1 MVNNVYDLVTRTM
14 EQEFPG
20 RVAFRWVEDATGTV
34 KEKTYAE
41 YAQDIRRAAAWF
53 ARNIPEVEGKRVVLL
68 SRNCYEYGVNT
79 FGAVLAGAV
88 LVTMNQKK
96 TWDELSW
103 ELELAEPALILND
116 GVDYGCRD
124 QLEAAYG
131 ERLRPMDVWKD
142 TAPGGLE
149 KKIDPNALMV
159 MLFTSGT
166 TGRSKGV
173 MLSQKN
179 LFSAMPA
186 FLDPFDDVKKYTG
199 WNTDEFSSLS
209 ALPMFHISAMTS
221 LVSWS
226 ITGHSI
232 NLCNN
237 LKYFYRDLGAM
248 HSEVMAVVPVLLKS
262 IYSDVMKGRRDR
274 LNGLCVLTCG
284 AAMFDPKILSD
295 MMEKGFF
302 VAQMYGLTETCGDG
316 AWNSSQEAK
325 YLTSVGHVD
334 LSCEYKL
341 DDGELCMRGDPIMLG
356 YYKDPEGTAEVIDA
370 DGWFHTG
377 DIARVEEDGY
387 MYLTGRKK
395 NVIILDSGE
404 NVNPEELEKLLVPC
418 ADIQECIVKEK
429 NKKICALIYCD
440 PAKQDAVK
448 EFVTGVN
455 RGLPLYKRMVT
466 EFSAQPLPR
475 NAMGKLLR

>member
-53 ARNIPEVEGKRVVLL
+53 AQNIPEVEGKRVVLL

-166 TGRSKGV
+166 TGRSK
-173 MLSQKN
+173 
-179 LFSAMPA
+179 A
-186 FLDPFDDVKKYTG
+186 
-199 WNTDEFSSLS
+199 
-209 ALPMFHISAMTS
+209 
-221 LVSWS
+221 
-226 ITGHSI
+226 
-232 NLCNN
+232 
-237 LKYFYRDLGAM
+237 
-248 HSEVMAVVPVLLKS
+248 
-262 IYSDVMKGRRDR
+262 
-274 LNGLCVLTCG
+274 
-284 AAMFDPKILSD
+284 
-295 MMEKGFF
+295 
-302 VAQMYGLTETCGDG
+302 
-316 AWNSSQEAK
+316 
-325 YLTSVGHVD
+325 
-334 LSCEYKL
+334 
-341 DDGELCMRGDPIMLG
+341 
-356 YYKDPEGTAEVIDA
+356 
-370 DGWFHTG
+370 
-377 DIARVEEDGY
+377 
-387 MYLTGRKK
+387 
-395 NVIILDSGE
+395 
-404 NVNPEELEKLLVPC
+404 
-418 ADIQECIVKEK
+418 
-429 NKKICALIYCD
+429 
-440 PAKQDAVK
+440 
-448 EFVTGVN
+448 
-455 RGLPLYKRMVT
+455 
-466 EFSAQPLPR
+466 
-475 NAMGKLLR
+475 